1 MFRKERGMDLNYF
14 KDKIFDLLND
24 TNTML
29 ISDIDTS
36 DKENTFKILLQDG
49 NLFEVECRQVK

>member
-1 MFRKERGMDLNYF
+1 MFRKEKGMDLNYF

-24 TNTML
+24 TNTMF
-29 ISDIDTS
+29 ISDIDTN

>member
-1 MFRKERGMDLNYF
+1 MFRKEWKMDLNYF
-14 KDKIFDLLND
+14 KDKVFDLFND
-24 TNTML
+24 TDSMVIN
-29 ISDIDTS
+29 DIDTN

>member
-1 MFRKERGMDLNYF
+1 MFRKEWKMDLNYF
-14 KDKIFDLLND
+14 KDKVFDLFND
-24 TNTML
+24 TDTMV
-29 ISDIDTS
+29 INDIDTN